1 MDKNIL
7 VETANKMM
15 DKPKG
20 ILAMDESSPT
30 IAKRLASINVD
41 NNENNRRRYRELIV
55 TAPNLSNFISGAI
68 LFEETFDQKMEDGT
82 LFRDYLTSIGILPG
96 IKVDKGAKELSCHP
110 GEKITEGLDGLR
122 DRLALYYQNGAKFC
136 KWRAVITI
144 GNTIPSDACIE
155 SNMNALARY
164 ASLCQENN
172 LVPIVEPEV
181 LINGSH
187 SIEKCDEVTRKSL
200 HSLFNQLKMMN
211 VFLPGTILKPSMV
224 ISGQENDSRANQEEV
239 ATKTIACLKDC
250 VPTDTAG
257 IAFLSGGQSEIESS
271 KNLNEINKINDTNF
285 LITFSYG
292 RGLQASAL
300 KEFGKDQNNKASIQK
315 AFDHRAKMN
324 GLSSKGEWSENLE
337 KEIAS

>member
-257 IAFLSGGQSEIESS
+257 IAFLSGGQTDAEAESHLNIMNQ
-271 KNLNEINKINDTNF
+271 KNDLPWRV
-285 LITFSYG
+285 TFSYA
-292 RGLQASAL
+292 RAIQAAAL
-300 KEFGKDQNNKASIQK
+300 AAWQGKDDNLVTSQSILI
-315 AFDHRAKMN
+315 DRAQRCSN
-324 GLSSKGEWSENLE
+324 SSVGKL
-337 KEIAS
+337 

>member
-7 VETANKMM
+7 VETANRMM

-96 IKVDKGAKELSCHP
+96 IKVDKGAKEFSCHP

-257 IAFLSGGQSEIESS
+257 IAFLSGGQTDAEAESH
-271 KNLNEINKINDTNF
+271 LNIMNQTND
-285 LITFSYG
+285 LPWRVTFSYA
-292 RGLQASAL
+292 RAIQAAAL
-300 KEFGKDQNNKASIQK
+300 AAWQGKDDNLVTSQSILI
-315 AFDHRAKMN
+315 DRAQRCSN
-324 GLSSKGEWSENLE
+324 SSVGKL
-337 KEIAS
+337 

>member
-1 MDKNIL
+1 MDTNIL
-7 VETANKMM
+7 VETAKKMM
-15 DKPKG
+15 EKPKG

-82 LFRDYLTSIGILPG
+82 LFRDYLASIGILPG
-96 IKVDKGAKELSCHP
+96 IKVDKGAKDFSCHP
-110 GEKITEGLDGLR
+110 DEKITEGLDGLR
-122 DRLALYYQNGAKFC
+122 DRLATYYQKGAKFC

-144 GNTIPSDACIE
+144 GNDIPSDACIE

-187 SIEKCDEVTRKSL
+187 SIDKCDAVTRQSL
-200 HSLFNQLKMMN
+200 HSLFNQLQMMN

-257 IAFLSGGQSEIESS
+257 IAFLSGGQTDAEAESHLNIMNQ
-271 KNLNEINKINDTNF
+271 KNDLPWRV
-285 LITFSYG
+285 TFSYA
-292 RGLQASAL
+292 RAIQAAAL
-300 KEFGKDQNNKASIQK
+300 AAWQGKDDNLVTSQSILI
-315 AFDHRAKMN
+315 DRAQRCSN
-324 GLSSKGEWSENLE
+324 SSIGKL
-337 KEIAS
+337 

>member
-15 DKPKG
+15 MRPKG

-41 NNENNRRRYRELIV
+41 NNEDNRRRYRELIV
-55 TAPNLSNFISGAI
+55 TAPNLSDYISGAI
-68 LFEETFDQKMEDGT
+68 LFEETFDQKMKDGT
-82 LFRDYLTSIGILPG
+82 LFRDYLASIGILPG
-96 IKVDKGAKELSCHP
+96 IKVDKGAKDLSCHP
-110 GEKITEGLDGLR
+110 NEKITEGLDGLR
-122 DRLALYYQNGAKFC
+122 DRLAVYYENGAKFC

-144 GNTIPSDACIE
+144 ANDIPSDACIE

-181 LINGSH
+181 LINGEH
-187 SIEKCDEVTRKSL
+187 SIDKCDEVTRKSL

-224 ISGQENDSRANQEEV
+224 ISGQENDSRADQEEV
-239 ATKTIACLKDC
+239 ASKTIACLKDC
-250 VPTDTAG
+250 VPIDTAG
-257 IAFLSGGQSEIESS
+257 IAFLSGGQTDAEAESHLNIMNQ
-271 KNLNEINKINDTNF
+271 KNDLPWRV
-285 LITFSYG
+285 TFSYA
-292 RGLQASAL
+292 RAIQAAAL
-300 KEFGKDQNNKASIQK
+300 AAWQGKDNNLGDAQNILIDRAQRCSSSSIG
-315 AFDHRAKMN
+315 A
-324 GLSSKGEWSENLE
+324 L
-337 KEIAS
+337 